1 MYVKSLGFV
10 FGLAI
15 SLMTSNG
22 FAQGRTA
29 PEFIENIDPS
39 ALPNGS
45 IVILKTEETDA
56 PGYMHTKY
64 ALVDHLCGAV
74 LVDHYGPPV
83 NSDDKE
89 LKQAEQRMCMEIATN
104 SRDGE

>member
-15 SLMTSNG
+15 SLLTPNA
-22 FAQGRTA
+22 FAQGRTG
-29 PEFIENIDPS
+29 PESIENIDPS
-39 ALPNGS
+39 ALTDRS
-45 IVILKTEETDA
+45 IVIFKTEESDA

-64 ALVDHLCGAV
+64 ALVDHRCGAV
-74 LVDHYGPPV
+74 LVDRYGPPV
-83 NSDDKE
+83 KSDDKE
-89 LKQAEQRMCMEIATN
+89 LKQAEQRMCTQIATN